1 MRLYVMRHGPAED
14 RSPTGRDFDRALTPA
29 GREVVERAAR
39 ALAEARGA
47 APLRVLASPF
57 VRAWQTAELVASA
70 LGAGEPERD
79 DDLGADAGVPLGVV
93 RAVRAAGVDAVL
105 VGHQPFVEELVRVL
119 AHPAPVSGGASGVRG
134 FRTATIASL
143 AHAGDDR
150 WRLEAVIDP
159 HGLER

>member
-14 RSPTGRDFDRALTPA
+14 RSPSGRDFDRALTPA
-29 GREVVERAAR
+29 GREVVARAAR

-47 APLRVLASPF
+47 APLRVLSSEF
-57 VRAWQTAELVASA
+57 VRARQTAELVASA
-70 LGAGEPERD
+70 LAAGEPELHEE
-79 DDLGADAGVPLGVV
+79 LGADAGLPLGVV
-93 RAVRAAGVDAVL
+93 RAVRAAGADALL

-119 AHPAPVSGGASGVRG
+119 VHPVHGSGMGGLGG
-134 FRTATIASL
+134 FRTATIAAL

-159 HGLER
+159 HAAGR